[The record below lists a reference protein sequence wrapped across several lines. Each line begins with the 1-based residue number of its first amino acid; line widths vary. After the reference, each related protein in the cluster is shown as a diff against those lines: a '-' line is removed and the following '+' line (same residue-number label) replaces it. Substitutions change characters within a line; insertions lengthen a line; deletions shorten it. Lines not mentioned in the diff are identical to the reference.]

1 MKRIF
6 DLAKKRGNTVGGAL
20 GGALVLLV
28 TGSAFALLHALG
40 NGAVYASVAPLF
52 VAA

>member
-6 DLAKKRGNTVGGAL
+6 DLAKTHGNSAGTL
-20 GGALVLLV
+20 MGGALVLLV

-40 NGAVYASVAPLF
+40 DGAAYALVAPLF
-52 VAA
+52 AAA

>member
-6 DLAKKRGNTVGGAL
+6 DLARNSGNNVGGAL
-20 GGALVLLV
+20 GATLVLLV

-40 NGAVYASVAPLF
+40 DGAVYALVAPLF
-52 VAA
+52 AAA